1 VTANAKM
8 ASWIAEAK
16 SGSLPL
22 YPTRMGT
29 PDTEQWFGNSLVEL
43 SVRNVTLPTITP
55 FLPDAGKANGAAAVI
70 VPGGGKHFVSLR
82 NEGRPVARWL
92 AERGVAAFVVKYR
105 SVPTS
110 RDEAGFA
117 AYPSST
123 KSSCNARPDHTLS
136 RVDLRCLQFVRSAGD
151 SGQVV
156 LSVASL

>member
-43 SVRNVTLPTITP
+43 SVRNVTSPTITP
-55 FLPDAGKANGAAAVI
+55 FLPDAGKTNGAAVVI
-70 VPGGGKHFVSLR
+70 VPGGGKYFVSLR
-82 NEGRPVARWL
+82 NEGIPVARWL

-105 SVPTS
+105 SVPTP

-117 AYPSST
+117 AYPCST
-123 KSSCNARPDHTLS
+123 KSSC
-136 RVDLRCLQFVRSAGD
+136 
-151 SGQVV
+151 
-156 LSVASL
+156 